1 MELVNKADDG
11 CKKWRVRYAIGETL
25 SQFSKY
31 LSQETVVM
39 EILPIYLQFLQDK
52 EKEIKS
58 ISVQALPNLCGEV
71 NEEGEIIK
79 SYLQDKHLEKIIVE
93 LKKIS
98 KDVSNHVKI
107 SLSEVLFKVS

>member
-39 EILPIYLQFLQDK
+39 EILPIYL
-52 EKEIKS
+52 
-58 ISVQALPNLCGEV
+58 
-71 NEEGEIIK
+71 
-79 SYLQDKHLEKIIVE
+79 
-93 LKKIS
+93 
-98 KDVSNHVKI
+98 
-107 SLSEVLFKVS
+107 